1 MSWSRHGAVALVAI
15 LLCAS
20 VLVAAPPQPIGL
32 AASES
37 NFAAGTALV
46 RGQATLFD
54 GDPVRSQFMPTRLHL
69 RDGSR
74 YVLGIASEGS
84 IYRDHLLLRSGS
96 AEVAS
101 SGRAARL
108 VASSISVTADR
119 PGTAATVYAGK
130 DSITVLVRKG
140 EVKIAR
146 LGSARV
152 TTFGAGRAATLRVSG
167 REGLTVDSDNAAV
180 EASRIQAAQIARLS
194 QATKNYSCLEPRVN
208 SLSRA
213 YSTLSSQ
220 LAVAQATRSA
230 LQQRIDSG
238 VATPADMRQIS
249 SINDDMRSLTR
260 SSFALS
266 EDLGGGILQ
275 LPPGHH
281 PGPGDP
287 SSSHTIHFHTTP
299 EHHGQHGHS
308 APPPHG
314 HMLPP
319 HHIPGAGGPGT

>member
-1 MSWSRHGAVALVAI
+1 MSWSRHGALALVAL

-20 VLVAAPPQPIGL
+20 VVVAASPQPIGL

-37 NFAAGTALV
+37 NFAAGTSSV

-54 GDPVRSQFMPTRLHL
+54 GDAVRSQFLPTRLHL
-69 RDGSR
+69 RGGSR

-101 SGRAARL
+101 SGRTSRL
-108 VASSISVTADR
+108 VASSISVTADE
-119 PGTAATVYAGK
+119 PGTSATVYAARDGV
-130 DSITVLVRKG
+130 TVLVRKG
-140 EVKIAR
+140 EVKIGR

-152 TTFGAGRAATLRVSG
+152 TTLGAGRSATLRVNG
-167 REGLTVDSDNAAV
+167 REGLTMDSDSAVV
-180 EASRIQAAQIARLS
+180 EASRIQANQIARLS
-194 QATKNYSCLEPRVN
+194 EATKNYTCLETKAN
-208 SLSRA
+208 SLSRT
-213 YSTLSSQ
+213 YSSLSSQ

-230 LQQRIDSG
+230 IQQRIDTG
-238 VATPADMRQIS
+238 AATPADMRQMS
-249 SINDDMRSLTR
+249 SINDNMRSMTR
-260 SSFALS
+260 TSFALS
-266 EDLGGGILQ
+266 EDLGGVILQ
-275 LPPGHH
+275 HH
-281 PGPGDP
+281 PGPGHDV
-287 SSSHTIHFHTTP
+287 SSHTIHGHTTP

-319 HHIPGAGGPGT
+319 HHIPGAEGP

>member
-1 MSWSRHGAVALVAI
+1 MSWSRHGAVALSAI
-15 LLCAS
+15 VLCTS
-20 VLVAAPPQPIGL
+20 VLVAALPQPIGV

-37 NFAAGTALV
+37 NFAAGTSSV

-54 GDPVRSQFMPTRLHL
+54 GDAIRSQFLPTRLHL

-101 SGRAARL
+101 SGRASRL
-108 VASSISVTADR
+108 VVSSISVTADQ
-119 PGTAATVYAGK
+119 PGTAATVYAVK
-130 DSITVLVRKG
+130 DGVTVLVRKG

-152 TTFGAGRAATLRVSG
+152 TTLGAGRSATLRVNG
-167 REGLTVDSDNAAV
+167 REGLTVDSDNALI
-180 EASRIQAAQIARLS
+180 EASRIQATQIARLS
-194 QATKNYSCLEPRVN
+194 DATRNYTCLETKAN
-208 SLSRA
+208 SLSRT
-213 YSTLSSQ
+213 YSSLSSQ
-220 LAVAQATRSA
+220 LAVAQATRGA
-230 LQQRIDSG
+230 IQQRIDAG
-238 VATPADMRQIS
+238 AATAADMRQMG
-249 SINDDMRSLTR
+249 SINDNMRSMALT
-260 SSFALS
+260 SFALS
-266 EDLGGGILQ
+266 EDLGGVILQ
-275 LPPGHH
+275 HH

-287 SSSHTIHFHTTP
+287 ASTHTIHGHTTP

-319 HHIPGAGGPGT
+319 HHIP

>member
-15 LLCAS
+15 FLCAS
-20 VLVAAPPQPIGL
+20 VLVAAAPQPIGL

-37 NFAAGTALV
+37 NFAAGTASV

-54 GDPVRSQFMPTRLHL
+54 GDPVRSQFLPTRLLL

-101 SGRAARL
+101 SGRASRL
-108 VASSISVTADR
+108 VASSISVTADQ
-119 PGTAATVYAGK
+119 PGTAATVYAAK
-130 DSITVLVRKG
+130 DGVTVLVRKG
-140 EVKIAR
+140 EVKVAR
-146 LGSARV
+146 LGSTRV
-152 TTFGAGRAATLRVSG
+152 TSLGAGRSATLRVNG
-167 REGLTVDSDNAAV
+167 REGLTVDADNAV
-180 EASRIQAAQIARLS
+180 LEASRVQAAQIARLS
-194 QATKNYSCLEPRVN
+194 DATKNYTCLETKAN
-208 SLSRA
+208 SLART
-213 YSTLSSQ
+213 YSALSSQ

-230 LQQRIDSG
+230 LQQRVDSG
-238 VATPADMRQIS
+238 VATTADMRQIS
-249 SINDDMRSLTR
+249 SINDDMRSMART
-260 SSFALS
+260 SFAIS
-266 EDLGGGILQ
+266 EDLGGVIFQ
-275 LPPGHH
+275 HH
-281 PGPGDP
+281 PGPGDS
-287 SSSHTIHFHTTP
+287 SSSHTIHGHHTP

-319 HHIPGAGGPGT
+319 HHIP

>member
-15 LLCAS
+15 LLCTS

-32 AASES
+32 AAGES
-37 NFAAGTALV
+37 NFAAGASSV

-54 GDPVRSQFMPTRLHL
+54 GDAVRSEFFPTRLHL

-101 SGRAARL
+101 SGRASRL
-108 VASSISVTADR
+108 VASSISVTADQ
-119 PGTAATVYAGK
+119 PGSSATVYAANDGV
-130 DSITVLVRKG
+130 TVLVRKG

-152 TTFGAGRAATLRVSG
+152 TTLGAGRSATLRVNG
-167 REGLTVDSDNAAV
+167 REGLTVDSDNAV
-180 EASRIQAAQIARLS
+180 LGASRIQAAQIARLS
-194 QATKNYSCLEPRVN
+194 EATKNYTCLETKVD

-213 YSTLSSQ
+213 YSSLSSQ
-220 LAVAQATRSA
+220 LAVAQATRGA
-230 LQQRIDSG
+230 IQQRIDAG
-238 VATPADMRQIS
+238 VATPADMRQMS
-249 SINDDMRSLTR
+249 SISDNMRSITR
-260 SSFALS
+260 TSFALS
-266 EDLGGGILQ
+266 EDLGGVILQ
-275 LPPGHH
+275 LAPGHH

-287 SSSHTIHFHTTP
+287 SSSHTIHGHTTP
-299 EHHGQHGHS
+299 EHHGQHGHI

-314 HMLPP
+314 HMNPP
-319 HHIPGAGGPGT
+319 HHIP

>member
-1 MSWSRHGAVALVAI
+1 MSWSRHGAVALGAI
-15 LLCAS
+15 LLCTS
-20 VLVAAPPQPIGL
+20 VLVAALPQPIGL

-37 NFAAGTALV
+37 NFAAGTASV

-54 GDPVRSQFMPTRLHL
+54 GDAVRSQFLPTRLHL

-101 SGRAARL
+101 SGRASRL
-108 VASSISVTADR
+108 VASSISVTADQ
-119 PGTAATVYAGK
+119 PGTAATVYTAK
-130 DSITVLVRKG
+130 DGVTVLVRKG

-146 LGSARV
+146 LGSSRV
-152 TTFGAGRAATLRVSG
+152 TTLGAGRSATLRVNG
-167 REGLTVDSDNAAV
+167 REGLTVDSGNALV
-180 EASRIQAAQIARLS
+180 EASRIQATQIARLS
-194 QATKNYSCLEPRVN
+194 DATRNYPCLETKAN
-208 SLSRA
+208 SLSRT
-213 YSTLSSQ
+213 YSSLSSQ
-220 LAVAQATRSA
+220 LAVAQATRGA
-230 LQQRIDSG
+230 IQQRIDTG
-238 VATPADMRQIS
+238 VATVADMRQMS
-249 SINDDMRSLTR
+249 SINDNMRSMTLT
-260 SSFALS
+260 SFALS
-266 EDLGGGILQ
+266 EDLGGVILQ
-275 LPPGHH
+275 HH

-287 SSSHTIHFHTTP
+287 TSTHTIHYHTTP

-319 HHIPGAGGPGT
+319 HHIPGAPGT